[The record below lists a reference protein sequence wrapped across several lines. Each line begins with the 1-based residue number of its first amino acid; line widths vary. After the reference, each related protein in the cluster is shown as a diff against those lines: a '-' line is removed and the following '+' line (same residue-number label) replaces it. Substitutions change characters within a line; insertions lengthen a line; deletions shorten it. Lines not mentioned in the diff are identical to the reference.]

1 MIQSSNHRSNF
12 NRGGTNA
19 YSLTFHDVLLTTH
32 NPCEVV
38 QVSSVTEIFEKKNGK
53 AAGAVRIFYVNAGS
67 ICKNND

>member
-1 MIQSSNHRSNF
+1 MMQSSNHRSNF

-32 NPCEVV
+32 NQGDVV
-38 QVSSVTEIFEKKNGK
+38 QVLSVTEIFKKKNRK
-53 AAGAVRIFYVNAGS
+53 AARSKNIYVNAGS